1 MISKNLESFIQMLSK
16 LPGFGPRSAR
26 RAALHLIKNKE
37 TLFVPLINAMEK
49 TAGSI
54 AICSSC
60 GNYDTSDIC
69 SICSDS
75 EREQTIICVVEEV
88 ADLWALERTSMFNGN
103 YHVLGGVLS
112 PLDGI
117 GPDDLRIDSLILR
130 VRTTNVEEL
139 ILATSATVDGKTTSH
154 YIADRF
160 QNIGIKISLLAHG
173 IPVGGELDYLDDGT
187 IGAALKD
194 RRKID
199 T

>member
-1 MISKNLESFIQMLSK
+1 MISRNLESFIQMLSK

-49 TAGSI
+49 TARSI

-88 ADLWALERTSMFNGN
+88 ADLWALERTSMFKGN

-117 GPDDLRIDSLILR
+117 GPDDLRIDSLISR

>member
-117 GPDDLRIDSLILR
+117 GPDDIGLNELPRLLDD
-130 VRTTNVEEL
+130 EEL
-139 ILATSATVDGKTTSH
+139 NEVILATSSTVEGEATAHFISEMVKVRGKTVSR
-154 YIADRF
+154 I
-160 QNIGIKISLLAHG
+160 AHG
-173 IPVGGELDYLDDGT
+173 VPMGGELEYVNSLT
-187 IGAALKD
+187 IAHAING
-194 RRKID
+194 RKAI
-199 T
+199 

>member
-1 MISKNLESFIQMLSK
+1 MISRNLESFIQMLSR

-37 TLFVPLINAMEK
+37 TLLVPLINAMEK
-49 TAGSI
+49 TAESV

-69 SICSDS
+69 SICLDS
-75 EREQTIICVVEEV
+75 EREQSIICVVEEV
-88 ADLWALERTSMFNGN
+88 ADLWALERTSMFKGN

-117 GPDDLRIDSLILR
+117 GPDDLRIDGLISR
-130 VRTTNVEEL
+130 VRATNVEEL

-160 QNIGIKISLLAHG
+160 QNEGIKISLLAHG

-187 IGAALKD
+187 LGADLKD

>member
-1 MISKNLESFIQMLSK
+1 MISRNLESFIQMLSK

-49 TAGSI
+49 TARSI

-117 GPDDLRIDSLILR
+117 GPDDLRIDSLISR

>member
-1 MISKNLESFIQMLSK
+1 MISRNLESFIQMLSK

-49 TAGSI
+49 TARSI

-88 ADLWALERTSMFNGN
+88 ADLWALERTSMFKGN

-117 GPDDLRIDSLILR
+117 GPDDLRIDSLISR

-160 QNIGIKISLLAHG
+160 QNVGIKISLLAHG